1 MSSSK
6 SRHTSSQRK
15 HKWCLDFSSKHHSSL
30 PTPPGSKPVGVD
42 ELVSNLPQEQNRAL
56 LTKQS
61 WNLALAPMYQVPMNL
76 FLMYM
81 SGNTISIF
89 SLMMVGLLMY
99 RPISALLTCRDFFKQ
114 LRGDQ
119 RPLQMLVYLLA
130 NIISLVL
137 GLYKCDVLGILPIY
151 ASDWIKFGIEREV
164 LELVGGGPILT
175 PTT

>member
-6 SRHTSSQRK
+6 TRHSSRK
-15 HKWCLDFSSKHHSSL
+15 HKWSLDFTSRHHSLL
-30 PTPPGSKPVGVD
+30 PSPPGCKPVVV
-42 ELVSNLPQEQNRAL
+42 EETNLDLPAGEQQNRNL

-81 SGNTISIF
+81 SGSTISIF

-99 RPISALLTCRDFFKQ
+99 RPISALLTGKDFYKQ

-119 RPLQMLVYLLA
+119 RPLQMLVYLVA
-130 NIISLVL
+130 NIASLLL
-137 GLYKCDVLGILPIY
+137 GLYKCEMLGILPIY
-151 ASDWIKFGIEREV
+151 ASDWITFGVEREV
-164 LELVGGGPILT
+164 LEIVGGGPILNSV
-175 PTT
+175 